1 MLFCSSLTSSA
12 RKEEQML
19 KSYSNLLS
27 NSSANL
33 FKVDYNLQGENRQEF
48 VYRYDLVDRMEYL
61 ESCRALIN
69 SLREEE

>member
-1 MLFCSSLTSSA
+1 
-12 RKEEQML
+12 ML

-33 FKVDYNLQGENRQEF
+33 FKVDYNLQGENRQAF

-61 ESCRALIN
+61 ESRRAFIN